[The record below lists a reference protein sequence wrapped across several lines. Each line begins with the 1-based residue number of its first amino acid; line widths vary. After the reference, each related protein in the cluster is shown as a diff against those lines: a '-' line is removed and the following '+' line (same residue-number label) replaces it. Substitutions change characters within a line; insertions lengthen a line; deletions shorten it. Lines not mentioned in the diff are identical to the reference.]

1 MPKLTYSRPIFTYQ
15 IDFAGHVNNGVYF
28 QWLEEARQLLLA
40 QVGLPIPQLLEGGI
54 IPIIASFTIEYK
66 YPLYLH
72 NTMHLEMW
80 CGEVGYASVLIVGEI
95 FNEGRTLV
103 AKAAQKALFLDAQ
116 TRKPKRF
123 TPEQR
128 AQFLLYKED

>member
-1 MPKLTYSRPIFTYQ
+1 MTYSAPIFTYQ

-54 IPIIASFTIEYK
+54 IPIIANFAIEYRH
-66 YPLYLH
+66 PLYLH
-72 NTMHLEMW
+72 NTMHLQMW
-80 CGEVGYASVLIVGEI
+80 CGEVSYASVMIVGEI
-95 FNEGRTLV
+95 RNEHSTLI
-103 AKAAQKALFLDAQ
+103 ATSKQKALFINAQ
-116 TRKPKRF
+116 TRKPQRF

-128 AQFLLYKED
+128 TKFLLYKGE